1 MAVYDLEEQE
11 QLEELK
17 TWWKQYGNLV
27 TTLATIAA
35 VVAVGWQGW
44 NYWQANQ
51 AAQAAMIY
59 GAVEKAATQHDAKQT
74 RQLAGELIDKFPR
87 TAYASMAALV
97 SARVQLDGD
106 DAKNAKA
113 QLQWVADNAKDEA
126 LRDIAR
132 LRLAA
137 VLVDEKAYDDSMK
150 VLAAPAS
157 AAFNARFSDLKGDAF
172 AAQGKVAEAR
182 SAYQAAIDDLAKQ
195 PDLAGQHGAYR
206 ALVQVK
212 LDSLSVPSAKAS
224 KVESK

>member
-11 QLEELK
+11 QLDELK

-35 VVAVGWQGW
+35 VIAVGWQGW

-59 GAVEKAATQHDAKQT
+59 GGVERAATIKDAKQT
-74 RQLAGELIDKFPR
+74 RQLAGELIDKYPR
-87 TAYASMAALV
+87 TAYAAMGALV
-97 SARVQLDGD
+97 SARVQLDAD

-113 QLQWVADNAKDEA
+113 QLQWVADNTKDEA
-126 LRDIAR
+126 LRDVAR

-137 VLVDEKAYDDSMK
+137 VLLDEKSYDEAMK
-150 VLAAPAS
+150 PLAAAPS
-157 AAFNARFSDLKGDAF
+157 AGYSARFADLKGDVL
-172 AAQGKVAEAR
+172 AAQGKNTEAR
-182 SAYQAAIDDLAKQ
+182 GAWQAALAEIEKQ
-195 PDLAGQHGAYR
+195 PDLGGQHAAYR

-212 LDSLSVPSAKAS
+212 IDSLNSPATSVAKAE
-224 KVESK
+224 KK